1 MRLDMIGII
10 VTDMKKSLEFYES
23 FGLVLKEK
31 YSDDYIE
38 LESESIRISLNTREM
53 IEGVYG
59 FKPTISGERLEL
71 AFMFDSKD
79 ELDDRVT
86 LLKKIN
92 TKILREPWETVWGQ
106 YYAVVE
112 DPDGN
117 ILSLFTDLKD

>member
-1 MRLDMIGII
+1 
-10 VTDMKKSLEFYES
+10 MKKSLEFYES